1 MKRDKLKIMQQAFSL
16 IACVLMLSSV
26 VILHKGKW
34 WGHELNTPTIAQ
46 TPTTEPLRTLDN
58 GTIVVNT
65 TTLGKDI
72 VGYGGNVPL
81 EISVKNNVITDIKAL
96 DNSETAQF
104 FDKAKVL
111 LGAWKGKQVDEAI
124 ALHVDGVTGAT
135 FSSNAIKNNVACG
148 LEYLSKTEGAASAA
162 ASPFQSV
169 QFIAGLLVALMAAV
183 VPLVTR
189 NRVYHTVQ
197 LVLNVTVLGFWCGTF
212 LSYSSLLGAFAN
224 GLGAT
229 TVILGVLMLTA
240 FVYPLFGKKAHY
252 CTHVCPFGSL
262 QQLASQ
268 CVRHKLRIKPTILRR
283 LDVFRQVLWA
293 VLTLL
298 LWTSLWTEWTGYEL
312 FSAFI
317 IQSASWAIIA
327 VSIAFLLLSTVV
339 VRPYCRFV
347 CPTGMLLR
355 MCESSK

>member
-1 MKRDKLKIMQQAFSL
+1 M
-16 IACVLMLSSV
+16 
-26 VILHKGKW
+26 
-34 WGHELNTPTIAQ
+34 
-46 TPTTEPLRTLDN
+46 
-58 GTIVVNT
+58 VNT

-81 EISVKNNVITDIKAL
+81 EISVKTNVVTDIKAL
-96 DNSETAQF
+96 DNSETQQF

-111 LGAWKGKQVDEAI
+111 LEAWKGKPVDEAI

-148 LEYLSKTEGAASAA
+148 QEYLSKNKEAASAA

-183 VPLVTR
+183 LPLVTR
-189 NRVYHTVQ
+189 SRVYHTVQ
-197 LVLNVTVLGFWCGTF
+197 LVLNVAVLGFWCGTF
-212 LSYSSLLGAFAN
+212 LSYSSLLGVFAN

-229 TVILGVLMLTA
+229 TAILGVMMLTA
-240 FVYPLFGKKAHY
+240 FVYPLLGKKAHY

-268 CVRHKLRIKPTILRR
+268 CVRHKLRIKPATLRR

-312 FSAFI
+312 FSA
-317 IQSASWAIIA
+317 
-327 VSIAFLLLSTVV
+327 
-339 VRPYCRFV
+339 
-347 CPTGMLLR
+347 
-355 MCESSK
+355 